1 MRIDSMIGTDKIRND
16 MTVKLCIFIQ
26 YSEFFSNVCRLHRSQ
41 LNIVSER
48 V

>member
-1 MRIDSMIGTDKIRND
+1 MRFDSMIGTDEIRNN

-26 YSEFFSNVCRLHRSQ
+26 YPEFFPNVCRLHVSH
-41 LNIVSER
+41 LNIVSEQ